1 VSTDPVELGAFGRPI
16 RGPSALGGDWRRFL
30 HLAWTLAV
38 TDFKLRFFGSVL
50 GYLWQLLRPLMLF
63 GVLLLVFT
71 VFLPLGS
78 DVPHYDVCLLA
89 GIVIFT
95 FFADATIGSVSSL
108 VDRESL
114 VRKIHFPRM
123 VVPVA
128 VVLTAYFNFVLNLLV
143 VLVFALASGVTPRAS
158 WIELP
163 PLLALLGVF
172 ALGMA
177 MLLSSLY
184 VRFRDVRPIW
194 EVVAQAL
201 FYATPVIYV
210 IDKVEH
216 DHQSWARILMWNP
229 LSTIITQARHA
240 VISPDIQSA
249 SHAIGGG
256 PRLAIP
262 IGIVLVTFVLGF
274 WSFNR
279 AAPRIAEQL

>member
-1 VSTDPVELGAFGRPI
+1 MAVNVADSAYGRRI
-16 RGPSALGGDWRRFL
+16 RGPSALGGDVRRFL
-30 HLAWTLAV
+30 HLTWTLAV

-71 VFLPLGS
+71 EFLDISG
-78 DVPHYDVCLLA
+78 DVRHYDVTLLLD
-89 GIVIFT
+89 IVIFT

-128 VVLTAYFNFVLNLLV
+128 VVLTAYFNFVLNLVV
-143 VLVFALASGVTPRAS
+143 VLAFALASGVTPR
-158 WIELP
+158 WGWLELV
-163 PLLALLGVF
+163 PLLLGLGVF

-210 IDKVEH
+210 IDKVEKEH
-216 DHQSWARILMWNP
+216 ESWARVLMWNP
-229 LSTIITQARHA
+229 LSAIVTQARHA
-240 VISPDIQSA
+240 VVSPDIQSA
-249 SHAIGGG
+249 SYAIGGG
-256 PRLAIP
+256 ARLAIP
-262 IGIVLVTFVLGF
+262 IGIVLITFVLGF

>member
-1 VSTDPVELGAFGRPI
+1 VSAERVEVAAFGRPI
-16 RGPSALGGDWRRFL
+16 RGPSALGGDWRRFV
-30 HLAWTLAV
+30 HLSWTLAV

-71 VFLPLGS
+71 VFLPLGN

-95 FFADATIGSVSSL
+95 FFADATLGSVSSL

-143 VLVFALASGVTPRAS
+143 VLGFALVSGVSPRVG
-158 WIELP
+158 WVELP
-163 PLLALLGVF
+163 LLLAMLGVF

-194 EVVAQAL
+194 EVSAQAL

-210 IDKVEH
+210 IDKVERAH
-216 DHQSWARILMWNP
+216 PSWARVLMWNP

-240 VISPDIQSA
+240 VISSDIHSA
-249 SHAIGGG
+249 ATAIGGG
-256 PRLAIP
+256 VRLAIP
-262 IGIVLVTFVLGF
+262 IGIVVVTFVLGF

>member
-1 VSTDPVELGAFGRPI
+1 MSAERVELGAFGRPI

-78 DVPHYDVCLLA
+78 DVPHYDVCLLG
-89 GIVIFT
+89 GIVIYT
-95 FFADATIGSVSSL
+95 FFADATIASVSSL

-143 VLVFALASGVTPRAS
+143 VLVFALASGVTPRAA
-158 WIELP
+158 WLELV
-163 PLLALLGVF
+163 PLMLGLGVF

-210 IDKVEH
+210 IDTVEREH
-216 DHQSWARILMWNP
+216 ESWARILMWNP
-229 LSTIITQARHA
+229 LSTIVTQARHA
-240 VISPDIQSA
+240 VVSPDIQSA
-249 SHAIGGG
+249 AYAIGGG
-256 PRLAIP
+256 VRLAIP
-262 IGIVLVTFVLGF
+262 IAIVVVTFVLGF

>member
-1 VSTDPVELGAFGRPI
+1 MSADPVELGAFGRPI
-16 RGPSALGGDWRRFL
+16 RGPSALGGDSRRFL

-50 GYLWQLLRPLMLF
+50 GYVWQLLRPLMLF

-71 VFLPLGS
+71 VFLPLAG

-89 GIVIFT
+89 GIVMFT

-108 VDRESL
+108 VDRESI

-128 VVLTAYFNFVLNLLV
+128 VVLTAYFNFVLNLIV
-143 VLVFALASGVTPRAS
+143 VLVFALASGVRPRVG
-158 WIELP
+158 WLEVP
-163 PLLALLGVF
+163 FLLLVLGVF
-172 ALGMA
+172 ALGIA

-210 IDKVEH
+210 IDKVEEAH
-216 DHQSWARILMWNP
+216 RSWARVLMWNP
-229 LSTIITQARHA
+229 LSAIVTQARHA
-240 VISPDIQSA
+240 VISPQIHSA
-249 SHAIGGG
+249 SHAIGGA

-262 IGIVLVTFVLGF
+262 LGIVLVTFALGF

>member
-1 VSTDPVELGAFGRPI
+1 MSAEQVELGAFGRPI

-71 VFLPLGS
+71 VFLPLGN

-89 GIVIFT
+89 GIVVFS
-95 FFADATIGSVSSL
+95 FFADATIGSVGSL

-128 VVLTAYFNFVLNLLV
+128 VVLTAYFNFLLNLIV
-143 VLVFALASGVTPRAS
+143 VLVFALASGVAPRAS
-158 WIELP
+158 WLELV
-163 PLLALLGVF
+163 PLMLMLGVF
-172 ALGMA
+172 ALGLA

-210 IDKVEH
+210 IDVVEEQH
-216 DHQSWARILMWNP
+216 EAWARLLMWNP
-229 LSTIITQARHA
+229 LSAIVTQVRHA
-240 VISPDIQSA
+240 VVSPDIQSA
-249 SHAIGGG
+249 SYAIGGTA
-256 PRLAIP
+256 RLLIP
-262 IGIVLVTFVLGF
+262 IGIVLLTFVLGF

>member
-1 VSTDPVELGAFGRPI
+1 VSADPVELGAFGRPI
-16 RGPSALGGDWRRFL
+16 RGPSALGGDWRRFV
-30 HLAWTLAV
+30 HLSWTLAV

-50 GYLWQLLRPLMLF
+50 GYVWQLLRPLMLF

-95 FFADATIGSVSSL
+95 FFADATLGSVSSL
-108 VDRESL
+108 VDRESI

-123 VVPVA
+123 VIPVA

-143 VLVFALASGVTPRAS
+143 VLGFALASGVTPRAG
-158 WIELP
+158 WLELP
-163 PLLALLGVF
+163 LLLAMLGVF

-216 DHQSWARILMWNP
+216 EHEKWARILMWNP

-249 SHAIGGG
+249 ATAIGSAG
-256 PRLAIP
+256 RLVIP
-262 IGIVLVTFVLGF
+262 IGIVIVTFALGF

>member
-1 VSTDPVELGAFGRPI
+1 VSAERVELGAFGRPI

-78 DVPHYDVCLLA
+78 DVPHYDVCLLG
-89 GIVIFT
+89 GIVIYT
-95 FFADATIGSVSSL
+95 FFADATIASVSSL

-143 VLVFALASGVTPRAS
+143 VLVFALASGVTPRAA
-158 WIELP
+158 WLELV
-163 PLLALLGVF
+163 PLMLGLGVF

-210 IDKVEH
+210 IDTVEREH
-216 DHQSWARILMWNP
+216 ESWARILMWNP
-229 LSTIITQARHA
+229 LSTIVTQARHA
-240 VISPDIQSA
+240 VVSPDIQSA
-249 SHAIGGG
+249 AYAIGGG
-256 PRLAIP
+256 VRLAIP
-262 IGIVLVTFVLGF
+262 IAIVVVTFVLGF

>member
-1 VSTDPVELGAFGRPI
+1 VSAERVDLGPFGRPI
-16 RGPSALGGDWRRFL
+16 RGPSALGGDWRRFV
-30 HLAWTLAV
+30 HLSWTLAV

-71 VFLPLGS
+71 VFLPLGN

-95 FFADATIGSVSSL
+95 FFADATLGSVSSL
-108 VDRESL
+108 VDRESI

-123 VVPVA
+123 VIPVA
-128 VVLTAYFNFVLNLLV
+128 VVLTAYFNFVLNLFV
-143 VLVFALASGVTPRAS
+143 VLGFALASGVTPRAG
-158 WIELP
+158 WLELP
-163 PLLALLGVF
+163 LLLAMLGVF

-216 DHQSWARILMWNP
+216 EHESWARILMWNP

-240 VISPDIQSA
+240 VISPEIQSA
-249 SHAIGGG
+249 ATAIGGAG
-256 PRLAIP
+256 RLAIP
-262 IGIVLVTFVLGF
+262 IGIVVVTFALGF